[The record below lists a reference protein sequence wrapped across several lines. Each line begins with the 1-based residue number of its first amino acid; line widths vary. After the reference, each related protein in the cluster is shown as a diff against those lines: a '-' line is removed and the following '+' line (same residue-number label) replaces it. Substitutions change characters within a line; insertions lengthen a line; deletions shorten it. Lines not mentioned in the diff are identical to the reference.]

1 MLGGRQSGMWTGAQA
16 LVFFEEFS
24 KETKIMKMIKAFIR
38 SKVRVEEAKY
48 MWKIIKL
55 HVEEHRSEPGV
66 SYPQ

>member
-1 MLGGRQSGMWTGAQA
+1 MGCGQEPKLLSS
-16 LVFFEEFS
+16 LKKEFS
-24 KETKIMKMIKAFIR
+24 KETKIMKVIKAFIR

-48 MWKIIKL
+48 MWKITKL